1 MGNSTGRIIKAK
13 DIKLDGNFRLNT
25 GYADSNTPNASAGN
39 GIASGTTLQV
49 NIVENHAEYAV
60 LEVTCSCGAKTHL
73 KCQYENTQAN
83 QQPQNQNTG
92 ADNNEAQ

>member
-1 MGNSTGRIIKAK
+1 MGNSIGRIIKAK
-13 DIKLDGNFRLNT
+13 DVKLDGHFRINA
-25 GYADSNTPNASAGN
+25 GYDDSNTQSGSGNASGA
-39 GIASGTTLQV
+39 TLQV

-73 KCQYENTQAN
+73 KCQYDNTQTN

-92 ADNNEAQ
+92 ANNNEGQ